1 MAKQTSQVCGA
12 LFIVLSLLA
21 NYSISTKP
29 SEQHAPSP
37 DSPTFFAVPPSA
49 NIPDVETK
57 SNETISQENVS
68 TLSNADEP
76 TDLQTKGEETLSD
89 QQPASS
95 QSINVDPTLET
106 NGDNNIPTSL
116 SPPIVDNSVLDTRVM
131 DSVSQENTS
140 VPLLKADPPAAET
153 KESGII
159 EDLFQENTSLPPS
172 PNVDVPN
179 VETNEEK
186 NTLVP
191 SSPYI
196 DTPAFETSDDGSFTQ
211 ENLSPPPS
219 NTVSE
224 YPEDVPQ
231 LNDYSSLPNNI
242 VPAPSEAL
250 SYPESDTFSS
260 APTSNQHTILPFNY
274 RAEDEP
280 VEPYEEEEEDSWNG
294 VNGAVAGVLVGVFV
308 IGVGGFV
315 YKKRK
320 NDNVRA
326 QYHSLAKKE
335 GV

>member
-1 MAKQTSQVCGA
+1 MAKQASQVCGA

-29 SEQHAPSP
+29 SQQHAPSP
-37 DSPTFFAVPPSA
+37 DSPTYFAVPPSA

-57 SNETISQENVS
+57 SNETLPQENVS
-68 TLSNADEP
+68 TLSTADEP
-76 TDLQTKGEETLSD
+76 TGLQNKGQQTLSD
-89 QQPASS
+89 QQPVSS
-95 QSINVDPTLET
+95 PSINVDPTLET
-106 NGDNNIPTSL
+106 NGDNNIPASL
-116 SPPIVDNSVLDTRVM
+116 SPPIVDNTVLDPRDM
-131 DSVSQENTS
+131 DSVSQGNTS

-153 KESGII
+153 KES

-172 PNVDVPN
+172 PNVNVPN
-179 VETNEEK
+179 VETNEEN

-191 SSPYI
+191 SSSPYI

-219 NTVSE
+219 NT
-224 YPEDVPQ
+224 EDVPQ

-242 VPAPSEAL
+242 VPAPSQAL
-250 SYPESDTFSS
+250 SYPESDTFNS

-294 VNGAVAGVLVGVFV
+294 VNGGVAGVLVGACV

-326 QYHSLAKKE
+326 QYHSLAKRE